1 MKNYFKKFY
10 QSFSM
15 LAMIW
20 VIVTAVT
27 SRNISRLSA
36 LAVIIAAL
44 IIAVIPEEW
53 FDKII
58 NAIHK

>member
-27 SRNISRLSA
+27 GRNITRLSA

-44 IIAVIPEEW
+44 IIAVITEEW

>member
-20 VIVTAVT
+20 VIVTAIT
-27 SRNISRLSA
+27 GRNISRLSA

>member
-1 MKNYFKKFY
+1 
-10 QSFSM
+10 M

>member
-27 SRNISRLSA
+27 GRNITRLSA

>member
-27 SRNISRLSA
+27 GRNISRLSA